1 MPSARPLTMEAPMLR
16 PPATTPFP
24 LEHLA
29 AFAIVFLLGLAY
41 HQRGK
46 SLFD

>member
-1 MPSARPLTMEAPMLR
+1 MPLARPLTMEAPVLK
-16 PPATTPFP
+16 PPTTTPFP

-41 HQRGK
+41 NQRGK
-46 SLFD
+46 SPFG